1 MAAGSCG
8 VWAHSLRFCSSVTA
22 ERKQDLACCKAHW
35 LGEHF
40 SPKRGLDVSAG
51 GDILGKA
58 GKKKAKPQ
66 PCKPRGLV
74 SFKPQIC

>member
-8 VWAHSLRFCSSVTA
+8 VWAHSLQFCSSVTA

-51 GDILGKA
+51 GDILEKA
-58 GKKKAKPQ
+58 GKKK
-66 PCKPRGLV
+66 
-74 SFKPQIC
+74 S